1 MAPLPTKPTMV
12 EKEEKEK
19 KEEDEQNLKEKANPG
34 TLVVVEPM
42 KKGGNCGVIGPGL
55 LDVFLRLGFLKV
67 VSVCLSLKYI
77 DVQDIS
83 QNLSPIVLT
92 KI

>member
-1 MAPLPTKPTMV
+1 MAPLPTKPTMM
-12 EKEEKEK
+12 EKEEEEKKEK
-19 KEEDEQNLKEKANPG
+19 KEEDDRKLKEKANPKDG

-67 VSVCLSLKYI
+67 VSACH
-77 DVQDIS
+77 
-83 QNLSPIVLT
+83 
-92 KI
+92 

>member
-1 MAPLPTKPTMV
+1 MAPLPTKPTMM
-12 EKEEKEK
+12 EKEEKKEK
-19 KEEDEQNLKEKANPG
+19 KEEDEQKLKEKANSKEG

-67 VSVCLSLKYI
+67 VSACH
-77 DVQDIS
+77 
-83 QNLSPIVLT
+83 
-92 KI
+92 